1 MRWRWLYSLWGML
14 LCIAIGLGSAPSVL
28 AAQGTMNAG
37 LIRTSTTQVAPGQA
51 VGDIVVVGHNLTI
64 AGIADHVLVI
74 NGNVTLLPTSRV
86 DMVVD
91 LGGAVH
97 TVPGAKVYT
106 VFHASL
112 TDPFWSGALVTG
124 LGALAVWG
132 GLLAVSIVLTLL
144 LTVIAAA
151 LRETIRVPLAEMQRS
166 VRRVG
171 LTGLFVSV
179 GAVAFCA
186 LLAATL
192 VGIPFAVLCFFLYAV
207 AAIVGLAVVAVW
219 IGRMVVNDPAQRPVW
234 VVALVGVSLLV
245 AFCNIPFVGLLLF
258 CLAWVVGVGVTTHWL
273 WMLWSMRKG
282 RRRPSTLDNGEL

>member
-1 MRWRWLYSLWGML
+1 M
-14 LCIAIGLGSAPSVL
+14 
-28 AAQGTMNAG
+28 
-37 LIRTSTTQVAPGQA
+37 
-51 VGDIVVVGHNLTI
+51 
-64 AGIADHVLVI
+64 
-74 NGNVTLLPTSRV
+74 
-86 DMVVD
+86 
-91 LGGAVH
+91 
-97 TVPGAKVYT
+97 
-106 VFHASL
+106 
-112 TDPFWSGALVTG
+112 
-124 LGALAVWG
+124 
-132 GLLAVSIVLTLL
+132 AVSIVLTLL